1 MSINLR
7 QIRNIVDNYPNI
19 SLKIANNSDNRH
31 RIYIE
36 ADEEKQYT
44 LMKSVKFINHDVTN
58 DMSFA
63 YLVIQD
69 WWSDISPM
77 LSKQYKSRSNLDAKD
92 ALEWGKFDLYH
103 INEIIEAVYGKQSKT
118 INFSKRSNQ
127 KPDIK
132 IKRKGLDARQ
142 AKVIKELCD
151 YECRDC
157 NVNINKAIEEMPE
170 YRDEIIKLKDS
181 LIHVHHREVLN
192 FSNRNHI
199 NNLSTLCCMCH
210 GEQKGHGHQMQA
222 GDARGTFIIKAIR
235 SRQGIG

>member
-7 QIRNIVDNYPNI
+7 QIKNIVDKYPNI
-19 SLKIANNSDNRH
+19 SLKIVNNSDNRH

-36 ADEEKQYT
+36 DDEGNQNT
-44 LMKSVKFINHDVTN
+44 LMKSVKFMHHDVTN

-69 WWSDISPM
+69 WWSDKSPI
-77 LSKQYKSRSNLDAKD
+77 LSEQYKSRSNLDAKD
-92 ALEWGKFDLYH
+92 ALGLGKFDIYH
-103 INEIIEAVYGKQSKT
+103 VNEIIEAVYGKQSKL
-118 INFSKRSNQ
+118 IGVSKRKNQ
-127 KPDIK
+127 KSDIK
-132 IKRKGLDARQ
+132 TKRKGLEPHQ
-142 AKVIKELCD
+142 AKAIKECCD
-151 YECRDC
+151 YECWDC
-157 NVNINKAIEEMPE
+157 KVNINKAIAEMPE

-181 LIHVHHREVLN
+181 LIHVHHRDVLN

-199 NNLSTLCCMCH
+199 SNLQPLCCVCH
-210 GEQKGHGHQMQA
+210 GDQKGHGHQMQA